1 MSKAQEHFLKG
12 EFEAAIDR
20 FDEVL
25 ELNSNKMEA
34 DFYMGVSYM
43 EIEQH
48 QEASESFTRVIV
60 HDDNLYIQKAEWFLA
75 GCLLA
80 MDETD
85 HARRKLASIASS
97 SSHYYKD
104 DAAKILKR
112 MKR

>member
-1 MSKAQEHFLKG
+1 
-12 EFEAAIDR
+12 
-20 FDEVL
+20 
-25 ELNSNKMEA
+25 MEA
-34 DFYMGVSYM
+34 DFYKGMSHM

-48 QEASESFTRVIV
+48 QEACESFTRVIE

-85 HARRKLASIASS
+85 LARRKLAKIASS
-97 SSHYYKD
+97 SNHYYVD
-104 DAAKILKR
+104 EAAKILKR